1 VEENKFSHLS
11 PDELDKAVA
20 SAVSTFL
27 NGEAYLQKLR
37 ETVREEVEKLERS
50 TLEAPVPAPFTAP
63 PADIPQ
69 ESTDMEAKVTPQS
82 STYAIYCNACEMNIY
97 DVHYH
102 CSVCDGGDYD
112 LCQACVDRGIHCN
125 DSTHW
130 LIKRMLS
137 ATGALVVST
146 TFIKQKTEQKDPE
159 KEIPEPV
166 TTSLRLTCNSCV
178 VGELPPELYSTPSG
192 Y

>member
-1 VEENKFSHLS
+1 MENKFSHLS

-27 NGEAYLQKLR
+27 DGEEYLQKLR
-37 ETVREEVEKLERS
+37 ETVREEVEKLDRS
-50 TLEAPVPAPFTAP
+50 VSEAPVPASFTAP
-63 PADIPQ
+63 LIESSQ
-69 ESTDMEAKVTPQS
+69 ESSDMEIKVNS
-82 STYAIYCNACEMNIY
+82 RCSTYAIYCNVCEMNIY

-102 CSVCDGGDYD
+102 CGVCDSGDYD

-137 ATGALVVST
+137 ATGSIVVST
-146 TFIKQKTEQKDPE
+146 TFIKQKAKQKESE
-159 KEIPEPV
+159 KEVPEL
-166 TTSLRLTCNSCV
+166 TATSLRLTCNSCIAGKFLTV
-178 VGELPPELYSTPSG
+178 YLLLTNY
-192 Y
+192 